1 MATAYIALQSARI
14 CLGDLNGITWTDAIL
29 IPYLQEAFRTLVLRL
44 RSYSIPVIKMQTAIL
59 SVPVGTTLL
68 NSVAGYPNNMV
79 RPISMLERDPGTG
92 MNNFID
98 MIETAFVP
106 IMDPIDDLQF
116 WTWMGERISFVG
128 ATSSREV
135 LLRYEGTLIPP
146 VTVNDP
152 LGFLQ
157 AENYLGPKT
166 AALALKTIN

>member
-1 MATAYIALQSARI
+1 
-14 CLGDLNGITWTDAIL
+14 
-29 IPYLQEAFRTLVLRL
+29 
-44 RSYSIPVIKMQTAIL
+44 MQTAIL

-166 AALALKTIN
+166 AALALKTINKDGQAMDARAEAELYELIKTNVVADQRPTRRRGYRSRKESFGSTPAKFV